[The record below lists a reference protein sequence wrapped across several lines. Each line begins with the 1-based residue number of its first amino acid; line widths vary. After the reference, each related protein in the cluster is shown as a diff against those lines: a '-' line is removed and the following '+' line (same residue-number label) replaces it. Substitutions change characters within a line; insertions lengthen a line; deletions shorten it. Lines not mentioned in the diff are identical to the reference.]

1 MTLHKSLA
9 CSLVALAALPA
20 LAATTVYE
28 AELDGP
34 SEVLGAGVLPSPGL
48 GSALVTVDTDSMTM
62 HVVASFSGLLAG
74 VTASHIHCCTAVLN
88 VGTAGVATVTPTF
101 TGFPSGVTS
110 GSYDHVFDMN
120 LASSYNPAFITA
132 RGGTVAGAFAALA
145 AGLDAGTS
153 YFNIHSSL
161 YPGGEIRGF
170 LAPIPEPATYALMLA
185 GLAAVGFAARRRGA
199 I

>member
-1 MTLHKSLA
+1 MTLYKSLA
-9 CSLVALAALPA
+9 CSLIALAALPTM
-20 LAATTVYE
+20 AATTIFE

-34 SEVLGAGVLPSPGL
+34 SEVLAAGVLPSPGL
-48 GSALVTVDTDSMTM
+48 GSAIVTLDTDSLTM
-62 HVVASFSGLLAG
+62 HVQASFSGLLAG
-74 VTASHIHCCTAVLN
+74 VTAAHIHCCTAAPN
-88 VGTAGVATVTPTF
+88 VGTAGVASTTPTF

-110 GSYDHVFDMN
+110 GVYDHTFDMS
-120 LASSYNPAFITA
+120 LASSYNAAFITA

-170 LAPIPEPATYALMLA
+170 LAPIPEPETYALMLA